1 MSKHLHHELGETLVN
16 NTQTGAGDKMM
27 AEAAQ
32 IWSRS
37 HAPEAGAHNQAG
49 GHDQA
54 GAHADKSFSHQMQQL
69 DKRLHAAGGPL
80 HGKDELHLVGYDK
93 SGHLMLA
100 HVPHGKSQAD
110 EMYVIDPKT
119 GKVVGECAW
128 KNGKPAGP
136 ITKAQEHETNS
147 PVETGDMRKYFFRP
161 DAGQRNRFDQIDRD
175 GNGSLTKAEFEN
187 FLKSVPNEKRTSLNV
202 ILNNWDK
209 IAKTADHDYWVP
221 GSERDGIYRQDLDQW
236 LKDQQQAQKKLQLPG
251 LQISGPDTP
260 VEDNTGRRRT
270 A

>member
-1 MSKHLHHELGETLVN
+1 MSKHLHHELGETLIDS
-16 NTQTGAGDKMM
+16 TQNGAGDKMM

-37 HAPEAGAHNQAG
+37 HMQDAGSL
-49 GHDQA
+49 
-54 GAHADKSFSHQMQQL
+54 ADKSFSHQMQQF
-69 DKRLHAAGGPL
+69 DKSLHAAGGPL

-93 SGHLMLA
+93 SGHLMIA

-110 EMYVIDPKT
+110 EMYVVDAKN

-128 KNGKPAGP
+128 KDGKPAGP
-136 ITKAQEHETNS
+136 ISKVQELPTGMNTDKELNT
-147 PVETGDMRKYFFRP
+147 PVEIGDMRQYFFRP
-161 DAGQRNRFDQIDRD
+161 APDNRGNRFDYIDLD

-187 FLKSVPNEKRTSLNV
+187 FLKSVPNEKRTSLNI

-209 IAKTADHDYWVP
+209 IAKTADHGYWVP

-236 LKDQQQAQKKLQLPG
+236 LKDQQQGEKTLQLPT
-251 LQISGPDTP
+251 LQISGPDAP
-260 VEDNTGRRRT
+260 FEDNIGRRKT